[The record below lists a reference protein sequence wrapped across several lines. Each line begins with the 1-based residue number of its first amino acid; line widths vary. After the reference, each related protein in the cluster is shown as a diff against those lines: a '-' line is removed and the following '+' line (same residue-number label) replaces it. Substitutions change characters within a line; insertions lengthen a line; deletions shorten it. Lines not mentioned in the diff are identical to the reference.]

1 MKYQL
6 AHYSLCGARAANEDR
21 VGTSERSNA
30 VLMVVADGLGGHSG
44 GELAAQTLVETV
56 LRIFQNVKQRSIEDP
71 SAFLA
76 LTILQAHKAVAARGK
91 MHVPPLQA
99 RTTCV
104 LCLVQNGY
112 AYWAHVGDSRLYHFR
127 QHKLLTRT
135 EDHTAIEQL
144 RRDGLISEAE
154 MSTHPRKSFLMQS
167 IGGGSTPTVTL
178 GGQTRLFTGDLLV
191 LCSDGLWEAFNADEI
206 GANLNRPRLDEAL
219 EDMLAAAEKKMG
231 DTCDNLSAVGLRWE
245 DRATTTLPLQENG
258 AHQVGRLDLWKSA
271 ASKTAARAAPANTA
285 AATGPTTS
293 IERRIQELEEYLQR
307 FEPDDLEK

>member
-21 VGTSERSNA
+21 VGAAERPNA
-30 VLMVVADGLGGHSG
+30 LLMVVADGLGGHSG

-56 LRIFQNVKQRSIEDP
+56 LRVFQSVKQRSIDDP

-76 LTILQAHKAVAARGK
+76 LTILQAHKAVGARGK
-91 MHVPPLQA
+91 MHNPPLEA

-104 LCLVQNGY
+104 VCLVQNGY

-127 QHKLLTRT
+127 QNKLLART

-144 RRDGLISEAE
+144 RRDGLISEEE

-167 IGGGSTPTVTL
+167 IGGGSAPTIAL
-178 GGQTRLFTGDLLV
+178 SGETRLHTGDLLL
-191 LCSDGLWEAFNADEI
+191 LCSDGVWEAYSAEEI
-206 GANLNRPRLDEAL
+206 AANLDRPRIDEAL
-219 EDMLAAAEKKMG
+219 EDMLLAAEKKMG
-231 DTCDNLSAVGLRWE
+231 DTCDNVSAVCLRWE
-245 DRATTTLPLQENG
+245 DRVTTSLPLLGNG
-258 AHQVGRLDLWKSA
+258 AQQVGRNDLWKSA
-271 ASKTAARAAPANTA
+271 ASKTASRIAPAPA
-285 AATGPTTS
+285 AGATTS

-307 FEPDDLEK
+307 FEPK